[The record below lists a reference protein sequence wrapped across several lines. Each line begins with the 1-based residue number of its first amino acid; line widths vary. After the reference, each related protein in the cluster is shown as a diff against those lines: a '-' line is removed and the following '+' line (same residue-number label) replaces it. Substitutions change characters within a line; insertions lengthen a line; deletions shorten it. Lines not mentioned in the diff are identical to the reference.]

1 MSHSQ
6 VGDIIEGTVVRVY
19 PKYAILLFDDE
30 ETGLLHIS
38 ELSNSYVRNFTGY
51 VQVGN
56 IYKVK
61 VIDYDAEKDFMKVS
75 LKAVTSQEK
84 KRPLQKKRIKLEDI
98 SFAELEKRL
107 PEWVNDEKGNTVN
120 GSSNNKFG
128 SPQ

>member
-19 PKYAILLFDDE
+19 PKYAILLFDDN

-84 KRPLQKKRIKLEDI
+84 KKPLQKKRIKEEDI

-107 PEWVNDEKGNTVN
+107 PDWIKEEKDNIN
-120 GSSNNKFG
+120 GSSNNKIG
-128 SPQ
+128 SIK

>member
-19 PKYAILLFDDE
+19 PKYAILLFDDA

-38 ELSNSYVRNFTGY
+38 ELSNSYVRNFAGY

-61 VIDYDAEKDFMKVS
+61 VIDYDPEKDFMKVS
-75 LKAVTSQEK
+75 LKGVTSQERK
-84 KRPLQKKRIKLEDI
+84 KPLRKKKINEEDI
-98 SFAELEKRL
+98 SFIELEKKL
-107 PEWVNDEKGNTVN
+107 PEWIKEEN
-120 GSSNNKFG
+120 GD
-128 SPQ
+128 